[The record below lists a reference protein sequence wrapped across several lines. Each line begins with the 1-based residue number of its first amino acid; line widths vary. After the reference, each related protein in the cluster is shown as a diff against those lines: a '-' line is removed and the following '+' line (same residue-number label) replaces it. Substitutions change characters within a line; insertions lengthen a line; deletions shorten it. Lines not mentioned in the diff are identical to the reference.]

1 MIKNYIGNGKTI
13 YTLTSGNEIVLNEE
27 ELKELLEENDFS
39 IDLKQEI
46 EDIKHQLVSEQSK
59 RAYAEERVED
69 FRNELHDLKKDIE
82 KKKTD
87 DLDKFSKP
95 FMTVEDFKTIK
106 WTGQMEVE
114 YQNRIYPVASVDLQD
129 IKIGIEVLKNG
140 KQKIKFV
147 DCTSCR
153 LVQ

>member
-13 YTLTSGNEIVLNEE
+13 YTLTSGTEIVLNEE

-46 EDIKHQLVSEQSK
+46 EEFKEELVSE
-59 RAYAEERVED
+59 RAEKTYAENRVEELK
-69 FRNELHDLKKDIE
+69 NEIYSLEKNIESLKIV
-82 KKKTD
+82 T
-87 DLDKFSKP
+87 KP
-95 FMTVEDFKTIK
+95 FITIEEFKTIK

-114 YQNRIYPVASVDLQD
+114 YQNRIYPVVSVDLQD
-129 IKIGIEVLKNG
+129 IKIGIEEYPVVGNP
-140 KQKIKFV
+140 QMKFV